1 MARSAAFLL
10 SIAVWLPL
18 LALLAPG
25 CASSARGMAPAQTAV
40 IESTVA
46 PATTAT
52 TAFGAR
58 AQNRPPAAPA
68 PTASDAGALGP
79 PYVAPSSTARLVIPA
94 IEVDAP
100 LTPVGVTAEGE
111 VESPTDGA
119 VVGWYN
125 LSPPPGPRGNS
136 VLVGHVDYH
145 GKPAVFW
152 RLREL
157 KPGDLVQYRE
167 AGGAKKFVVEWVQ
180 SFPANAAPID
190 TIFASTSAGKIT
202 LITCEGV
209 FDPRTRNYLHRLVV
223 RAAYKAD

>member
-10 SIAVWLPL
+10 SIAIWLPL
-18 LALLAPG
+18 LAMGTPG
-25 CASSARGMAPAQTAV
+25 CASPAQGL
-40 IESTVA
+40 A
-46 PATTAT
+46 PSQA
-52 TAFGAR
+52 
-58 AQNRPPAAPA
+58 AAPA
-68 PTASDAGALGP
+68 PSAAPTTIATFAPGPRAQSKQPAAPTATAFDATPLRP
-79 PYVAPSSTARLVIPA
+79 PYVAPSAAARLVIPA
-94 IEVDAP
+94 IGVDAP

-111 VESPTDGA
+111 VESPAEGG

-167 AGGAKKFVVEWVQ
+167 ADGAKTFAVEWVQ

-223 RAAYKAD
+223 RAAYKAE